1 MTTTPINTHPV
12 AEMYAKEH
20 ATGELSRREFLAR
33 TTALGLTSTAAYA
46 LIGAQ
51 KAEAAAH
58 AKKGGTIRMQME
70 VRALKDPRTF
80 DWTQIATYTAGWL
93 SERA

>member
-20 ATGELSRREFLAR
+20 AKGELSRREFLAR

-70 VRALKDPRTF
+70 VSTKPN
-80 DWTQIATYTAGWL
+80 TAVFKNFKFCIHFTNRL
-93 SERA
+93 L